1 MYHLRLNALDGLKN
15 KHPKESSQVPKH
27 GTPIEY
33 FGTEVFGERELKEKL
48 APKTFETLQKALA
61 TGAPLDPS
69 VADQIAT
76 AMKDWAMKRGA
87 THFTHW
93 FQPLTGLTAEKHDS
107 FLDLSH
113 VLHDRSISLNF
124 SGKQLIKGEPDASS
138 FPSGGAR
145 STFEARGYTAW
156 DMESPSFLRKGA
168 NGNFLCIP
176 SAFASWHG
184 EALDMKT
191 PLLRSNAALSTA
203 SVRLLRLLGDE
214 KTSYCY
220 SNLGCEQ
227 EFFVIDREFFMA
239 RPDLVNC
246 GRTVLGALPAKG
258 QQMEDHYFGSLD
270 RRILAFMQD
279 VEWRLWKLGVPST
292 TRHNEVAPSQY
303 ELAPIFERVSVAC
316 DHNMLMMEVLKETA
330 RDHGLACL
338 LHEKPFAGVNGSGK
352 HNNWS
357 ISTNLGE
364 NMQDPGQDP
373 RQNINFVAFLAA
385 VVRAVSI
392 HGDLLRNAV
401 AVPGNEHR
409 LGANEAPPAIISIFM
424 GTQLTELIDSLIAD
438 TGAPVKELTKQPS
451 KLILGSNSIPQLPR
465 DASDRNRTSPFAFTG
480 NKFEFRA
487 VGSSQ
492 SCARPIT
499 ILNTIVADSIDF
511 VSAEL
516 EKEAKNAGLK
526 APNTD
531 VINAVVTRILKE
543 HRRAIF
549 NGNGYS
555 DEWRKE
561 ATDVRKLWHLK
572 TLPEAVREFS
582 SDKNVTLFERHGV
595 LSKKEVLIQQA
606 TMFENYSKTIQIE
619 AETEYNM
626 VQSHILPAALEYKK
640 TVVGSLDEK
649 DPVQKEYL
657 DRYSALISKVLTGL
671 NVLKEKKNLAKSL
684 HDEDKAFEQATL
696 YRTEVYDS
704 MTALRVVADE
714 LESLV
719 DDKLWPFPKYS
730 EMLFLK

>member
-1 MYHLRLNALDGLKN
+1 MFHLRMRALDELRHQ
-15 KHPKESSQVPKH
+15 HPKESKEVPTQ
-27 GTPIEY
+27 GTPVEY
-33 FGTEVFGERELKEKL
+33 FGSDVFGERELREKL
-48 APKTFETLQKALA
+48 APKTFETLEKAIA
-61 TGAPLDPS
+61 TGAPLDAS

-107 FLDLSH
+107 FLNLSTFA
-113 VLHDRSISLNF
+113 HDRSINLNF

-191 PLLRSNAALSTA
+191 PLLRSNHALSEA
-203 SVRLLRLLGDE
+203 SVKVLRLLGDH
-214 KTSYCY
+214 KTQYCY

-227 EFFVIDREFFMA
+227 EFFVIDRGFFLA
-239 RPDLVNC
+239 RPDLIAC
-246 GRTVLGALPAKG
+246 GRTVLGAQPAKG

-303 ELAPIFERVSVAC
+303 ELAPIFEKVSVAC

-330 RDHGLACL
+330 RDHSLACL

-364 NMQDPGQDP
+364 NMMDPGHDP
-373 RQNINFVAFLAA
+373 LQNTKFVVFLAA
-385 VVRAVSI
+385 VVRAVSV

-424 GTQLTELIDSLIAD
+424 GAALTEVIDQLI
-438 TGAPVKELTKQPS
+438 GEGEPVKAFAKTPS
-451 KLILGSNSIPQLPR
+451 KLILGANAIPSLPR
-465 DASDRNRTSPFAFTG
+465 DAADRNRTSPFAFTG

-492 SCARPIT
+492 SCARPVT
-499 ILNTIVADSIDF
+499 ILNAIVADSLEY
-511 VSAEL
+511 VAAEL
-516 EKEAKNAGLK
+516 EKEAAAAKLAQ
-526 APNTD
+526 PSQD
-531 VINAVVTRILKE
+531 VINSVVSRILKE
-543 HRRAIF
+543 HKRALF

-555 DEWRKE
+555 DEWRQE
-561 ATDVRKLWHLK
+561 ATEVRKLWHLK

-582 SDKNVTLFERHGV
+582 SEKNVTLFERCGV

-606 TMFENYSKTIQIE
+606 TMFENYCKTIQIE
-619 AETEYNM
+619 SDTLYNM
-626 VQSHILPAALEYKK
+626 VQTYILPAVLEYKK
-640 TVVGSLDEK
+640 TVVAALDIA
-649 DPVQKEYL
+649 DASQKQ
-657 DRYSALISKVLTGL
+657 YSTAYTTLVSRLLTHL
-671 NVLKEKKNLAKSL
+671 AALKEKKTKAKAF
-684 HDEDKAFEQATL
+684 HEEEAFEQATF
-696 YRTEVYDS
+696 YRNEVYDA
-704 MTALRVVADE
+704 MVALRAISDE
-714 LESLV
+714 LETLV

>member
-1 MYHLRLNALDGLKN
+1 MRALDELRHQ
-15 KHPKESSQVPKH
+15 HPKESKEVPTQ
-27 GTPIEY
+27 GTPVEY
-33 FGTEVFGERELKEKL
+33 FGIDVFGERELREKL
-48 APKTFETLQKALA
+48 APKTFETLEKAIA
-61 TGAPLDPS
+61 TGAPLDAS

-107 FLDLSH
+107 FLNLSTFA
-113 VLHDRSISLNF
+113 HDRSINLNF

-191 PLLRSNAALSTA
+191 PLLRSNHALSEA
-203 SVRLLRLLGDE
+203 SVKVLRLLGDH
-214 KTSYCY
+214 KTQYCY

-227 EFFVIDREFFMA
+227 EFFVIDRGFFLA
-239 RPDLVNC
+239 RPDLIAC
-246 GRTVLGALPAKG
+246 GRTVLGAQPAKG

-303 ELAPIFERVSVAC
+303 ELAPIFEKVSVAC

-330 RDHGLACL
+330 RDHSLACL

-364 NMQDPGQDP
+364 NMMDPGHDP
-373 RQNINFVAFLAA
+373 LQNTKFVVFLAA
-385 VVRAVSI
+385 VVRAVSV

-424 GTQLTELIDSLIAD
+424 GAALTEVIDQLI
-438 TGAPVKELTKQPS
+438 GEGEPVKAFAKTPS
-451 KLILGSNSIPQLPR
+451 KLILGANAIPSLPR
-465 DASDRNRTSPFAFTG
+465 DAADRNRTSPFAFTG

-492 SCARPIT
+492 SCARPVT
-499 ILNTIVADSIDF
+499 ILNAIVADSLEY
-511 VSAEL
+511 VAAEL
-516 EKEAKNAGLK
+516 EKEAAAAKLAQ
-526 APNTD
+526 PSQD
-531 VINAVVTRILKE
+531 VINSVVSRILKE
-543 HRRAIF
+543 HKRALF

-555 DEWRKE
+555 DEWRQE
-561 ATDVRKLWHLK
+561 ATEVRKLWHLK

-582 SDKNVTLFERHGV
+582 SEKNVTLFERCGV

-606 TMFENYSKTIQIE
+606 TMFENYCKTIQIE
-619 AETEYNM
+619 SDTLYNM
-626 VQSHILPAALEYKK
+626 VQTYILPAVLEYKK
-640 TVVGSLDEK
+640 TVVAALDIA
-649 DPVQKEYL
+649 DASQKQYATAYTTL
-657 DRYSALISKVLTGL
+657 VSRLLTHL
-671 NVLKEKKNLAKSL
+671 AALKEKKTKAKAF
-684 HDEDKAFEQATL
+684 HEEEAFEQATF
-696 YRTEVYDS
+696 YRNEVYDA
-704 MTALRVVADE
+704 MVALRAISDE
-714 LESLV
+714 LETLV